1 MCMFIV
7 AIDARGRTNTSNK
20 YTNTTNNNNNKQYHQ
35 KTKQYKN
42 GERFKTKQLA
52 RF

>member
-20 YTNTTNNNNNKQYHQ
+20 YTNTTNNNNKQYHQ
-35 KTKQYKN
+35 RTKIN
-42 GERFKTKQLA
+42 SLANERA
-52 RF
+52 N